1 MSDIARQPP
10 KGAFLSFLDYMD
22 EFAQVPKN
30 LLRGNL
36 GAAGRHTANILGN
49 TLDAALPGD
58 WLPDFREEGD
68 DVSSA
73 DLVGID
79 DKEHPLLAGATN
91 FVGDTL
97 LNPLTYIPG
106 GLLAKGAGKLAGAA
120 AAGIS
125 KLPEGEKILE
135 GADAA
140 GRLVRRTFGA
150 QKISPETRSILDKS
164 RAAGQESR
172 AGIDAIKAGPIGKL
186 TEPEAQTVGDIM
198 DNLRW
203 DGGKAQT
210 LAKDSVTALDR
221 IAAHP
226 GVTPENQEKITAAIK
241 QAIDIGQN
249 QAKRPGIFKLHEPD
263 YHVSVLPGGKVS
275 KINTAP
281 ELANEYLARSWT
293 GQTEEQALA
302 EALGREPAGAGAQN
316 ATKELKLKTPDQIND
331 FMAQNPGMEF
341 ERNAAVRMAKRAE
354 SQGVMAS
361 RAEIGRSV
369 LGQHFAY
376 ADPEAKA
383 QVVKTIE
390 GMAKASPEDAQ
401 MLMDGF
407 KGIGPR
413 GNVMSALAGMNGLF
427 KKFAVYGAIV
437 PKFGAAVRN
446 KMSGVWQAVADPGAR
461 GVAGGQAKRL
471 GSDLYGAL
479 TDGLEQGFGIKLQKD
494 ALGRKLRVADEA
506 FANSA
511 GSAENAYKH
520 MEAAGHDDMAALF
533 RAGISDGYVRSEDL
547 LKEMARKPWQ
557 KGFNN
562 ILNWPGSVFRGVED
576 RMRLGMGL
584 DLMAKGKTAEEAAKI
599 TSDSLYSY
607 AVASKENR
615 AARDIIPFFQFS
627 AKAIPQTAKFMAEK
641 PAVATA
647 LASAMAQSG
656 GDGALYPYMEGK
668 LNVPIGRDEKGNDQY
683 VSGFGLPFEA
693 LSQIPNPSGSLQDLG
708 RDVKRNVI
716 GSSNPLI
723 KTAFSVAS
731 GQDPYFETP
740 FGSYD
745 KVPLIGSAGGPGRLY
760 NEVASTGLI
769 QPLTQPLSIA
779 GKIADDRHGA
789 ATKALDLLTGA
800 NVVSVDPDVALQQQ
814 LQQSLQTNPA
824 VQQYRGFFN
833 QSKDP
838 QTQAL
843 LEAYKAAKGRVK
855 AKRQA
860 ASPQAGPG
868 EHDPAS
874 L

>member
-1 MSDIARQPP
+1 VTQPGRP
-10 KGAFLSFLDYMD
+10 ESKGAFLSFLDYLD

-30 LLRGNL
+30 LLRGDL

-49 TLDAALPGD
+49 TLDAALPGE
-58 WLPDFREEGD
+58 WIPDLREEGD

-73 DLVGID
+73 SLVGID
-79 DKEHPLLAGATN
+79 EKEHPLLGGAAN

-97 LNPLTYIPG
+97 LNPLTYVPG

-150 QKISPETRSILDKS
+150 QRLTGETESALGRGAAARSNVT
-164 RAAGQESR
+164 R
-172 AGIDAIKAGPIGKL
+172 AGMAESKRILQGLSKDDRRIVGDAI
-186 TEPEAQTVGDIM
+186 
-198 DNLRW
+198 DNVRW
-203 DGGKAQT
+203 QGGKAVGR
-210 LAKDSVTALDR
+210 LAGDEVGAAQRVAFHPEVNPDDVPRLSKVVDDVLGFGERQWQEGVDRGIFTKGDTAGRKEYLQR
-221 IAAHP
+221 IFSHEDPGTAAEAAMGQP
-226 GVTPENQEKITAAIK
+226 SAVKGTKLQTPE
-241 QAIDIGQN
+241 DIVGFLN
-249 QAKRPGIFKLHEPD
+249 SKAGKGVSYERDLGKRL
-263 YHVSVLPGGKVS
+263 
-275 KINTAP
+275 
-281 ELANEYLARSWT
+281 
-293 GQTEEQALA
+293 
-302 EALGREPAGAGAQN
+302 
-316 ATKELKLKTPDQIND
+316 
-331 FMAQNPGMEF
+331 
-341 ERNAAVRMAKRAE
+341 AKRADQ
-354 SQGVMAS
+354 QGLLAE
-361 RAEIGRSV
+361 RAEIGKHV
-369 LGQHFAY
+369 FGKDFKY
-376 ADPEAKA
+376 ADGEMRG
-383 QVVKTIE
+383 QVVKNIE

-401 MLMDGF
+401 VLLDHF
-407 KGIGPR
+407 KGLDPR
-413 GNVMSALAGMNGLF
+413 GSITTALAGMNGMF
-427 KKFAVYGAIV
+427 KKFAVYGAFI

-461 GVAGGQAKRL
+461 DVAGGQVRRL

-479 TDGLEQGFGIKLQKD
+479 TDGLEQGFGIKMPKD
-494 ALGRKLRVADEA
+494 ALGRKLKAIDEA
-506 FANSA
+506 FDNS
-511 GSAENAYKH
+511 GGVAENAFKH
-520 MEAAGHDDMAALF
+520 MENAGHDDVAALM

-547 LKEMARKPWQ
+547 LKEMARTGWK

-562 ILNWPGSVFRGVED
+562 ILNWPGSIFRGVED

-584 DLMAKGKTAEEAAKI
+584 DLMARGKTAEEAAKI

-607 AVASKENR
+607 AIASKENR

-641 PAVATA
+641 PVVATA

-668 LNVPIGRDEKGNDQY
+668 LNVPIGRDEQGNDQY
-683 VSGFGLPFEA
+683 VSGFGLPFES
-693 LSQIPNPSGSLQDLG
+693 LGQIPNPSGSLQDFG

-769 QPLTQPLSIA
+769 QPLTQPLTIA
-779 GKIADDRHGA
+779 GKLADDRHGA
-789 ATKALDLLTGA
+789 GTKALDLLTGA

-843 LEAYKAAKGRVK
+843 LEAFKAAKSRVK

-860 ASPQAGPG
+860 ASPQAGPSEG
-868 EHDPAS
+868 DPAS